1 MEEKKGNIFTQMA
14 VISDLFEKVNME
26 SENTEVIFMVSND
39 EFERLFKVITKKA
52 NVHLNVV
59 EDTFSVKIGVV
70 NYVFRL
76 NKSNV

>member
-26 SENTEVIFMVSND
+26 SENTEVIFMVRND

-52 NVHLNVV
+52 NVHLNKV

-70 NYVFRL
+70 EYVFRL
-76 NKSNV
+76 NKSNA

>member
-1 MEEKKGNIFTQMA
+1 MEKKGNIFTQMA

-52 NVHLNVV
+52 NVQLNKV

-70 NYVFRL
+70 KYVFRL

>member
-14 VISDLFEKVNME
+14 VISDLFEKVNIE
-26 SENTEVIFMVSND
+26 SENTSVIIMTGED
-39 EFERLFKVITKKA
+39 EFDRLFHLITKKA
-52 NVHLNVV
+52 NLKLNKT

-70 NYVFRL
+70 EYVFTL